1 MADIDIDVTRWIN
14 ALAGCNPVVDLLMI
28 LISKWGVPLLI
39 AAVAAQWWAGKR
51 DRERHMIVAAGLS
64 FVLGLAIN
72 QAILLFFQRLRPYEL
87 GLTNLIVARSA
98 DPSFPS
104 DHATVTFAIAGA
116 FLLHQAKWRGT
127 AFLAA
132 ALVVSFSRVFI
143 GTHYTSDVLG
153 GAATGLLA
161 ALVILG
167 VYRPDSRVD
176 RFVTGLL

>member
-1 MADIDIDVTRWIN
+1 MADIDIYVTRWIN
-14 ALAGCNPVVDLLMI
+14 ALAGCNPIIDHLVV
-28 LISKWGVPLLI
+28 LISKWGVPLMI

-51 DRERHMIVAAGLS
+51 ARERHIVVAAGLS
-64 FVLGLAIN
+64 FILGLAIN

-104 DHATVTFAIAGA
+104 DHATATFAIAGA

-143 GTHYTSDVLG
+143 GTHFASDVVG
-153 GAATGLLA
+153 GAATGMLA
-161 ALVILG
+161 AGVILSA
-167 VYRPDSRVD
+167 YRPESRFD
-176 RFVTGLL
+176 RFVTDLL